1 MLDVILSNDTF
12 KLMDKTLNYVADSIS
27 YRFPHHLEETSDD
40 VRIEL
45 DNVPTLPISIK
56 TTSILKAEN
65 SIIGKNGGSS
75 YLNKKL
81 DQQKSEITYISII
94 LNEVNDLKYMHK
106 YIIIY
111 YYFEA
116 KTINSIITKL
126 NISKSL
132 FYKYKKEA
140 LMILALCL
148 PEICVFKGG
157 EKNEL

>member
-1 MLDVILSNDTF
+1 MFQHFNFYKDHINF
-12 KLMDKTLNYVADSIS
+12 K
-27 YRFPHHLEETSDD
+27 
-40 VRIEL
+40 
-45 DNVPTLPISIK
+45 
-56 TTSILKAEN
+56 KAEN
-65 SIIGKNGGSS
+65 SIIGKNGESS

-148 PEICVFKGG
+148 PEVCVFKGG

>member
-12 KLMDKTLNYVADSIS
+12 KLMDKTLYYVADSIS

-65 SIIGKNGGSS
+65 SIIGKNGESS

-148 PEICVFKGG
+148 PEVCVFKGG

>member
-65 SIIGKNGGSS
+65 SIIGKNGI
-75 YLNKKL
+75 YQIIDLFKH
-81 DQQKSEITYISII
+81 ISAIDPFLVI
-94 LNEVNDLKYMHK
+94 CRRRCYCKVISFSPVPLCKY
-106 YIIIY
+106 
-111 YYFEA
+111 
-116 KTINSIITKL
+116 TI
-126 NISKSL
+126 
-132 FYKYKKEA
+132 
-140 LMILALCL
+140 
-148 PEICVFKGG
+148 
-157 EKNEL
+157 

>member
-1 MLDVILSNDTF
+1 MLEVVLSNDTF
-12 KLMDKTLNYVADSIS
+12 KIVEKILHYIADSIAF
-27 YRFPHHLEETSDD
+27 RFPCHVDETDED
-40 VRIEL
+40 IRIEL
-45 DNVPTLPISIK
+45 DNVPTLPASIK
-56 TTSILKAEN
+56 TTSLMKAEN
-65 SIIGKNGGSS
+65 SGAGKNGEEE

-81 DQQKSEITYISII
+81 DQQKNEITYISII
-94 LNEVNDLKYMHK
+94 LNEVNDLKYVHK

-148 PEICVFKGG
+148 PETCVFKGG
-157 EKNEL
+157 EKK